1 MRLGIFGG
9 TFDPPHVG
17 HLLVAI
23 DAYEAL
29 SLDRMLVI
37 PAAAQPLK
45 DVAPAVANPEE
56 RLEMTRRTF
65 ADDSRFEI
73 SEAEIRRPG
82 LSYTVD
88 TLELLADE
96 RKHDELVLLLGRDAI
111 ALFDRWKRP
120 ERILELARLAV
131 LDRADARASETV
143 IDRFREVI
151 GRTKATVVTTRR
163 VDVSATEI
171 RQRLRD
177 GLSIK
182 GFVVES
188 VEQYI
193 AAEKLYMS

>member
-1 MRLGIFGG
+1 LRLGIFGG

-23 DAYEAL
+23 DAFEAL
-29 SLDRMLVI
+29 SLDRILVI

-45 DVAPAVANPEE
+45 GAAPAVATAEQ
-56 RLEMTRRTF
+56 RLEMTRLTF

-73 SEAEIRRPG
+73 SETEITRSG

-111 ALFDRWKRP
+111 ALFDRWKHP
-120 ERILELARLAV
+120 KRILELARLAV
-131 LDRADARASETV
+131 LDRADAGAADAVIHTYKDV
-143 IDRFREVI
+143 IDRAD
-151 GRTKATVVTTRR
+151 ATVVTTRR
-163 VDVSATEI
+163 VDVSSTEI
-171 RQRLRD
+171 RHRVRD
-177 GLSIK
+177 GLSVK

-188 VEQYI
+188 VERYI